1 MSFIRIST
9 VWWLRMHETT
19 SHGNFVSSLIL
30 LFLYTLNSTYCLLW
44 KGVYAAA
51 YFFLSQSV
59 VNSVKTG
66 KKIACQDSAPR
77 QAYLIGSATNIRPL
91 QRDIQLKI
99 ASVLSVPVDLVSS
112 SALFSKRCLLN
123 DVGYDGTMCCCGDYV
138 LIASN
143 GQEIVVKI
151 ETMLSVNCGS
161 DLCRILGMGYLYSFY
176 RDAVGQIFCNYWT
189 GFSKV
194 QKNPVRDV
202 TFFLAENILRK
213 VLLYDCG
220 NDLMTV
226 VDYMRPWNHFPCVP
240 IVPVRAEKNH

>member
-9 VWWLRMHETT
+9 VWWLRKHETM

-30 LFLYTLNSTYCLLW
+30 LFLYTLYSTYWALYSQLKHLLQIYIDRYKDGVKSYLYWLYWFLQLNAVGWKSYCLLW
-44 KGVYAAA
+44 KGLYGAA
-51 YFFLSQSV
+51 YFFLSQGV
-59 VNSVKTG
+59 VNSVKTR

-151 ETMLSVNCGS
+151 ETMLSVNCG
-161 DLCRILGMGYLYSFY
+161 G
-176 RDAVGQIFCNYWT
+176 W
-189 GFSKV
+189 
-194 QKNPVRDV
+194 
-202 TFFLAENILRK
+202 
-213 VLLYDCG
+213 
-220 NDLMTV
+220 LM
-226 VDYMRPWNHFPCVP
+226 
-240 IVPVRAEKNH
+240 